1 MAILP
6 TRQLNSVCL
15 ADHPELNTAENTDPA
30 ARGFCSSVCSSGS
43 GTGSDRQHRTVC
55 GLRHAAK
62 QLSSNQSAFL
72 LRVRVQ
78 FLRGHAD
85 GNAFCSGVVPG
96 LDHWVALPST
106 NSHNMARTQM
116 RRGVLHCTALR
127 CAARKIRE
135 IHAPLLLDVGCWIL
149 AAVIWIT
156 DRSSCSLVSFYTMMR
171 PAVHW
176 RGFSYPAPR
185 RRTKIE
191 RDREHRLLASPE

>member
-1 MAILP
+1 MGTHFALGSFLGWIIGWRSPAP
-6 TRQLNSVCL
+6 TPTTWHANEERG
-15 ADHPELNTAENTDPA
+15 A
-30 ARGFCSSVCSSGS
+30 A
-43 GTGSDRQHRTVC
+43 
-55 GLRHAAK
+55 
-62 QLSSNQSAFL
+62 
-72 LRVRVQ
+72 
-78 FLRGHAD
+78 
-85 GNAFCSGVVPG
+85 
-96 LDHWVALPST
+96 
-106 NSHNMARTQM
+106 
-116 RRGVLHCTALR
+116 LH

-191 RDREHRLLASPE
+191 RDREHRLLASPECFSIMSSVSYFLFPLCSPPDAPRHANFAHPKSAFSNCPSYLILSARSTAVSQDIHF